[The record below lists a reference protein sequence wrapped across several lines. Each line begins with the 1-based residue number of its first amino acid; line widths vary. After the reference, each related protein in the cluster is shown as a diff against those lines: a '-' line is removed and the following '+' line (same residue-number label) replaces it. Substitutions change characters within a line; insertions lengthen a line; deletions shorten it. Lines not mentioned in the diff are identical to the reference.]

1 MISIKQ
7 QENYLTL
14 KQHGDDSRISPKE
27 AQQLDNVVIQTA
39 QLSSSLQRP
48 REMLLAIL
56 FLIQLPFQS
65 EINESTPGKSAT
77 NPSSPSL
84 SPMSWHEP

>member
-27 AQQLDNVVIQTA
+27 AQQLDNVVIQTV
-39 QLSSSLQRP
+39 QLSSSAQAKRDALGNFISYSITISVR
-48 REMLLAIL
+48 
-56 FLIQLPFQS
+56 
-65 EINESTPGKSAT
+65 NK
-77 NPSSPSL
+77 
-84 SPMSWHEP
+84 